1 MKTITEA
8 ILNRKIITEFTPE
21 ELIEFAYG
29 CFYRERSNSYA
40 NSLDIKKSLEI
51 SIKNKWASIKIKQPW
66 DLHFDAEKW
75 EEIPGLPTQINF
87 SANPIK
93 GLSIYLE
100 GNLDNLTLNFP
111 SKMEYKRNDVF
122 FRKEYPVN
130 ASTTI
135 NGNFSIILKD
145 ESQPVPYASIIDTS
159 GNENYDI
166 HKQFGWKGRGDQRI
180 SINNLVPEDK
190 VEELS
195 KKYPQF
201 IFSSK

>member
-29 CFYRERSNSYA
+29 CFYNEYSDPTMLRRS
-40 NSLDIKKSLEI
+40 IEI
-51 SIKNKWASIKIKQPW
+51 NLKNKWASIKIKQPW
-66 DLHFDAEKW
+66 GVHFDAEKW

-130 ASTTI
+130 SSTTI

-180 SINNLVPEDK
+180 SINSLVPEDK

>member
-1 MKTITEA
+1 
-8 ILNRKIITEFTPE
+8 
-21 ELIEFAYG
+21 
-29 CFYRERSNSYA
+29 
-40 NSLDIKKSLEI
+40 
-51 SIKNKWASIKIKQPW
+51 
-66 DLHFDAEKW
+66 
-75 EEIPGLPTQINF
+75 
-87 SANPIK
+87 
-93 GLSIYLE
+93 
-100 GNLDNLTLNFP
+100 
-111 SKMEYKRNDVF
+111 MEYERNDVF

-130 ASTTI
+130 SSTTI

-190 VEELS
+190 VEKLS